1 MSPYAWL
8 LIYLVCPAL
17 AGRHAA
23 TCGLRPSASGHPQVM
38 IGLIV
43 TLLIIWAVLAVL
55 GLAVKGLFWLFVI
68 GLILFVAT
76 GIVGWV
82 RRRT

>member
-1 MSPYAWL
+1 
-8 LIYLVCPAL
+8 
-17 AGRHAA
+17 
-23 TCGLRPSASGHPQVM
+23 M

-43 TLLIIWAVLAVL
+43 VLLVVWLILAIL
-55 GLAVKGLFWLFVI
+55 GLVVKGLFWLFVI

-76 GIVGWV
+76 GAFGWL

>member
-1 MSPYAWL
+1 LY
-8 LIYLVCPAL
+8 
-17 AGRHAA
+17 H
-23 TCGLRPSASGHPQVM
+23 SASGHLPHM

-55 GLAVKGLFWLFVI
+55 GLAIKGLFWLFVI

-76 GIVGWV
+76 GIIGWV

>member
-1 MSPYAWL
+1 
-8 LIYLVCPAL
+8 
-17 AGRHAA
+17 
-23 TCGLRPSASGHPQVM
+23 M

-43 TLLIIWAVLAVL
+43 TLLIIWAVVAVL

-76 GIVGWV
+76 GTIGFV

>member
-1 MSPYAWL
+1 MLGLILVLL
-8 LIYLVCPAL
+8 LIWL
-17 AGRHAA
+17 
-23 TCGLRPSASGHPQVM
+23 
-38 IGLIV
+38 
-43 TLLIIWAVLAVL
+43 VLAVL

-76 GIVGWV
+76 GIFGWM